1 MTPREQAEALLEVV
15 PVDHGGR
22 YVVRLCGF
30 GDWLTC
36 PDDYDG
42 TRARHKALVDAF
54 EDVLARNGTVTVQ
67 GKRYRIGPGK
77 EPWDQPT
84 VRLLDA
90 AFVAGM
96 TLFLGLVCG
105 VLFGVYLPQAVWRSV
120 WPF

>member
-1 MTPREQAEALLEVV
+1 MTPREQAEALVEMVRLE
-15 PVDHGGR
+15 GGQ
-22 YVVRLCGF
+22 YVVRLRGH

-36 PDDYDG
+36 PADFDD
-42 TRARHKALVDAF
+42 TRFRRKSLEDALEKVFAN
-54 EDVLARNGTVTVQ
+54 AGTVTVQ
-67 GKRYRIGPGK
+67 GKRYRIDPGQ

-96 TLFLGLVCG
+96 TLLLGLICG